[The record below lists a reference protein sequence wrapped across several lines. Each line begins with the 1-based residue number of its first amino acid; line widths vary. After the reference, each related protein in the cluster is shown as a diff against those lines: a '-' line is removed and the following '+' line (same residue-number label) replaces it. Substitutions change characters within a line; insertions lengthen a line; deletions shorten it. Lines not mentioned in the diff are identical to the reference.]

1 MRFGIGSIAAS
12 AVSLLFALLITTMLS
27 GCLPPERK
35 TPRTLAAQAHP
46 PHHAARI
53 NLFLTLAEKQGPAIQ
68 LEISSIEVLSN
79 DLWLPL
85 ISDPVSIDSA
95 VIGNAQR
102 FLGGMEVQPG
112 HYGRLRLTVAK
123 GLLRK
128 ADGQMATILPDP
140 LRIELDFG
148 MGLSV
153 ETGDSK
159 TLLFNW
165 DVENSLLPNGR
176 LAPKLFVAPGLRQ
189 LSANLVF
196 VTCPEIDTVFIVRN
210 DKNWVVDSFGLQ
222 GYPTYL
228 AVEPSATRRQL
239 YVLAPGEQKLKVVDM
254 ASQRVVDTFPT
265 FNDDATF
272 LTISPDGQ
280 WAYLLHER
288 SGYLSRMNLRS
299 GQIETRVMLG
309 SRPVYATYLEQQNL
323 LAVSLSQSQR
333 VLLLNPVNLAT
344 VRSISTGSNPSGL
357 LVADNF
363 LYVAESGDSIVSKTD
378 LANLGDTSRLM
389 VGFGPR
395 RLLDAGEQI
404 FVSNFVD
411 GSLSVLLPGQLGV
424 VQDIYGL
431 GRPNEMVYDQIY
443 RRLYVADEKT
453 SALAVI
459 DVNSN
464 QLLGRISLGAKPL
477 GLALIQ

>member
-1 MRFGIGSIAAS
+1 
-12 AVSLLFALLITTMLS
+12 
-27 GCLPPERK
+27 
-35 TPRTLAAQAHP
+35 LAAQARP
-46 PHHAARI
+46 PHHTARV
-53 NLFLTLAEKQGPAIQ
+53 NLFLTLEEKQGPAIQ

-85 ISDPVSIDSA
+85 INDPVSIASA
-95 VIGNAQR
+95 EIGNAQR
-102 FLGGMEVQPG
+102 FLGGMAIPPG
-112 HYGRLRLTVAK
+112 HYERLRLTVAK

-140 LRIELDFG
+140 LQMELDFG
-148 MGLSV
+148 MGLSL

-165 DVENSLLPNGR
+165 DVENSLLPKGR

-196 VTCPEIDTVFIVRN
+196 VACPEIDTVFIVRN

-228 AVEPSATRRQL
+228 AVEPSAAPQQI
-239 YVLAPGEQKLKVVDM
+239 YVLAPGEKKLKVVDM
-254 ASQRVVDTFPT
+254 ASQRVVDVFPT
-265 FNDDATF
+265 LNDEATF
-272 LTISPDGQ
+272 LTISPDGL

-309 SRPVYATYLEQQNL
+309 SRPVFATYLEQQNL
-323 LAVSLSQSQR
+323 LAVSLSLTQR
-333 VLLLNPVNLAT
+333 VLLLNPVSLTT
-344 VRSISTGSNPSGL
+344 VRSLSTGSNPSGL

-363 LYVAESGDSIVSKTD
+363 LYVAESGDAIVSKTD
-378 LANLGDTSRLM
+378 LANLSDTSRLM
-389 VGFGPR
+389 VGFGPS

-404 FVSNFVD
+404 FVSNYDD

-464 QLLGRISLGAKPL
+464 QLLGHISLGAKPL
-477 GLALIQ
+477 GLAVIQ